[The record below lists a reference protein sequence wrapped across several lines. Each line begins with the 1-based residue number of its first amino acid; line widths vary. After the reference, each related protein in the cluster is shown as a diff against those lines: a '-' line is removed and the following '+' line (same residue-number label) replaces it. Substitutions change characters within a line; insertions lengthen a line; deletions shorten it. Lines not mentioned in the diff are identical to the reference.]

1 MVARRARAEPL
12 RSRGP
17 ATWISVA
24 FVALVAAAA
33 FSLGRKPGEM
43 RDFEVYWTA
52 AARAAAARPL
62 YRADDGHYQFKYLP
76 AFAVLTAPVSRVPLE
91 TAKRTWF
98 VASAALLCVLL
109 SLSLE
114 ILPERRRLGP
124 LIVAATIVVMGKFY
138 GHELV
143 LGQVNLLFAV
153 VAAGGIYLLRTGEIA
168 ASSLLFVAALVI
180 KPYALVFLPWVIL
193 LHGTRALWPFVAG
206 TAAVLALPL
215 VLYGLDGTVLLHR
228 QWWSTVTGSTAPNL
242 TNADN
247 ISLAGFFAK
256 WLGQNA
262 TATVATAV
270 ASLVALVTLGYVIGK
285 GRGIRGRE
293 ALEGGMLL
301 ILIPLLSPQ
310 GWDYVFL
317 IATPAVALLV
327 NYARDLPVGWRG
339 VLYLALATIGLSL
352 FDLLGRER
360 YATFM
365 AWSVLTLCFTVLLAA
380 LVALRRRGIA

>member
-1 MVARRARAEPL
+1 
-12 RSRGP
+12 
-17 ATWISVA
+17 
-24 FVALVAAAA
+24 
-33 FSLGRKPGEM
+33 M

-52 AARAAAARPL
+52 AARAADARPL

-76 AFAVLTAPVSRVPLE
+76 VFAVITSPVARVPVE

-98 VASAALLCVLL
+98 VASVALLCVLL

-114 ILPERRRLGP
+114 LLPERRRLGP

-153 VAAGGIYLLRTGEIA
+153 IATAGIYMLRTGEMA
-168 ASSLLFVAALVI
+168 AGSLLFVAAVVI
-180 KPYALVFLPWVIL
+180 KPYAVVFLPWAVL
-193 LHGTRALWPFVAG
+193 LHGRRTMVPLVIG
-206 TAAVLALPL
+206 CLAALALPAA
-215 VLYGLDGTVLLHR
+215 LYGTDGTLVLHR
-228 QWWSTVTGSTAPNL
+228 QWWQTVTQSTAPNL

-247 ISLAGFFAK
+247 VSLAGFFAK
-256 WLGQNA
+256 WLGQGTAA
-262 TATVATAV
+262 TIAATSASAVFVAVFAWV
-270 ASLVALVTLGYVIGK
+270 LWC

-293 ALEGGMLL
+293 ALEGCMLL

-317 IATPAVALLV
+317 IATPAVALLI
-327 NYARDLPVGWRG
+327 NYASGLPAGWRA
-339 VLYLALATIGLSL
+339 VMYLSMATIGLSI

-365 AWSVLTLCFTVLLAA
+365 AWSLLTPCFVVLLAA
-380 LVALRRRGIA
+380 LTKLRRRGVA

>member
-1 MVARRARAEPL
+1 
-12 RSRGP
+12 
-17 ATWISVA
+17 
-24 FVALVAAAA
+24 
-33 FSLGRKPGEM
+33 M

-76 AFAVLTAPVSRVPLE
+76 AFAVLTSPVARVPLE

-109 SLSLE
+109 SLSLG

-124 LIVAATIVVMGKFY
+124 LIVAATVVVMGKFY

-153 VAAGGIYLLRTGEIA
+153 VAAAGIYMLRTGEIA

-180 KPYALVFLPWVIL
+180 KPYAVVFLPWVVL
-193 LHGTRALWPFVAG
+193 LHGTRALWPIAAAG
-206 TAAVLALPL
+206 VAVLAVPV
-215 VLYGLDGTVLLHR
+215 VLYGTDGTMHLHR
-228 QWWSTVTGSTAPNL
+228 QWWSTVAGSTAPNL

-247 ISLAGFFAK
+247 VSLAGFFAK
-256 WLGQNA
+256 WLGQTERATLA
-262 TATVATAV
+262 TAGSSVAC
-270 ASLVALVTLGYVIGK
+270 LVTLGYVIWR
-285 GRGIRGRE
+285 GRGVRGRE

-317 IATPAVALLV
+317 VATPAVALLV
-327 NYARDLPVGWRG
+327 NYARDLPPAWRTI
-339 VLYLALATIGLSL
+339 VYLALATIGLSL

-360 YATFM
+360 YAAFM
-365 AWSVLTLCFTVLLAA
+365 AWSVLTVCFTVLLGA
-380 LVALRRRGIA
+380 LVALRRREIA